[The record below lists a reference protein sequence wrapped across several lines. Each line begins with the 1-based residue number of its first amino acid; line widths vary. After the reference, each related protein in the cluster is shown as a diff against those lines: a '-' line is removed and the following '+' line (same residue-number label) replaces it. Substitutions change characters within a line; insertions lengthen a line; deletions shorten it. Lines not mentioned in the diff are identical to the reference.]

1 MSNLG
6 TGFYQ
11 KLVQIGQRTGLKP
24 EDLLLVMCMESGLST
39 TARNPEGNASGL
51 VQFMPFVLK
60 NLGFKGTDADFR
72 KLNGE
77 AQLDYVE
84 KLVQGMTKFNGGPFK
99 SATQYYV
106 GNFFPVALQLPGV
119 KAEDP
124 NTIIIEQNPTKKKY
138 PSVSLNYEKLVY
150 KINSALDANK
160 DGFITYGDLVKKLN
174 TIRGSGLYQKA
185 LADLRTSAN
194 YTPAPQPITNTNIE
208 KNMPSLSQPANI
220 TAPAAQKP
228 NILNVVNDLLKVA
241 SIKIKSPVRC
251 HQIEFANLVSLASEE
266 YFGKSL
272 DVMFNDNGV
281 FLPYS
286 NDSLKLAQKVS
297 KEFEQAAHQDNVKIN
312 LSVSYETNLKPIS
325 AENVA
330 MAHRKMIL
338 RMAFHG

>member
-1 MSNLG
+1 MANLG

-24 EDLLLVMCMESGLST
+24 EDLLLVMCMESGLSP

-84 KLVQGMTKFNGGPFK
+84 KLVQGMTKYNGGPFK

-138 PSVSLNYEKLVY
+138 SSVSINYEKLVY
-150 KINSALDANK
+150 KINSALDSNK
-160 DGFITYGDLVKKLN
+160 DGNITYGDLMKKLN
-174 TIRGSGLYQKA
+174 SMRNTGLYQKA
-185 LADLRTSAN
+185 LADLKTSAN
-194 YTPAPQPITNTNIE
+194 YTPAPAPQPQNVE
-208 KNMPSLSQPANI
+208 KNMPINNFPMPVAKP
-220 TAPAAQKP
+220 TQKP
-228 NILNVVNDLLKVA
+228 DILNVVNDLLKAA
-241 SIKIKSPVRC
+241 SVKIKSPVKY
-251 HQIEFANLVSLASEE
+251 HQIEFANLVSIAFEE
-266 YFGKSL
+266 YFGKSI
-272 DVMFNDNGV
+272 DVLSNDSGI

-286 NDSLKLAQKVS
+286 NDLLKLAKKIV
-297 KEFEQAAHQDNVKIN
+297 KEFEISANKDNAKIN
-312 LSVSYETNLKPIS
+312 LSISYESNLKPIS
-325 AENVA
+325 AENIA

-338 RMAFHG
+338 RMASNG